1 MTASHFKNTRKK
13 KPPVTKAKVSNELS
27 DMIEQLRAQLVHAA
41 EDNGFSSDIVI
52 ELSQRLD
59 AYIVMAQH
67 EMVRQ

>member
-1 MTASHFKNTRKK
+1 MTASYFTNTCNK

-41 EDNGFSSDIVI
+41 EHNGFCSDIVI

-59 AYIVMAQH
+59 TYIVMAQH
-67 EMVRQ
+67 EMVGQ